1 MISLVWRTK
10 ICSGYSFIRSS
21 RRLELEE
28 DDASSFNAIIDLACG
43 AAVDIVQG
51 LDGLMTLGRVADKYG
66 VEMVRAA
73 VEEEALH
80 HITATTCGEL
90 LAGAQA
96 SGLAMVE
103 RASRAVALE
112 QFEALAGSD
121 MFLELGE
128 EALGMLL
135 ADDALR
141 AGREEEVFEALV
153 RWMTAP
159 RAAGGGGAAGV
170 RGEGLL
176 RTIRFPLMNAKYLAG
191 RAREA
196 LPGVAS
202 LQGLIAEALA
212 IQSCESGGEADIG
225 CEAGIRKGVGGGGL
239 GDRAL
244 VPRTGLRVAWAVYA
258 AGRSARWATPGAEVF
273 CVAAVEGRLC
283 CGLWSG
289 DIQVRAGSELTMGH
303 GGQPERPGVLRQ

>member
-1 MISLVWRTK
+1 MLSLVWRAK
-10 ICSGYSFIRSS
+10 LCNGHGFKRSS

-28 DDASSFNAIIDLACG
+28 DDAPSFYTIIDLACG
-43 AAVDIVQG
+43 SAVDIAHG
-51 LDGLMTLGRVADKYG
+51 LGELMAVGRVADKYG
-66 VEMVRAA
+66 VEMVRAV
-73 VEEEALH
+73 VEEEALR
-80 HITATTCGEL
+80 HITANTCGEL
-90 LAGAQA
+90 LADAQA
-96 SGLAMVE
+96 SGLGRVE
-103 RASRAVALE
+103 RASRTVALE

-121 MFLELGE
+121 MFLNMGE
-128 EALGMLL
+128 ETLGTLL

-159 RAAGGGGAAGV
+159 RAGNGGGEAGV

-176 RTIRFPLMNAKYLAG
+176 RTIRFPLMDAKYLAG

-196 LPGVAS
+196 LPAVAS
-202 LQGLIAEALA
+202 LPSLIAEALA
-212 IQSCESGGEADIG
+212 VQSGERGERGASGCGAEIWRD
-225 CEAGIRKGVGGGGL
+225 AGAGGL

-244 VPRTGLRVAWAVYA
+244 VPRTGQRVAWALYA
-258 AGRSARWATPGAEVF
+258 AGRSATRATLGAEVF

-289 DIQVRAGSELTMGH
+289 DIQVRAERWAVRAT
-303 GGQPERPGVLRQ
+303 GQAQ